1 MELRQLL
8 GLRPKCQLNMR
19 RIHTVLA
26 FILAVSFIYFI
37 FNRMYA
43 PCSGSTNALLNL
55 APGRRMLMTGTS
67 VSFLPVRFF
76 TQQLF
81 KKAESK
87 QLTQN

>member
-67 VSFLPVRFF
+67 VSFLPVLLIKVR
-76 TQQLF
+76 L
-81 KKAESK
+81 ENGWISK
-87 QLTQN
+87 QMI